1 MSIIRYSGTPY
12 LFACLEASAR
22 CEESELPKGEFV
34 ATYCK
39 SYKKLMAILS
49 GIAIAIGGT
58 LMFFWD
64 VAILFLLLGLCLLSL
79 LPTFLS
85 YKCLINKERMEEEYF
100 IFFFK
105 KKKTV
110 YWRDVKYR
118 KVKRGGGNK
127 SITLYDAHKKRLIS
141 FDELIVGFERVIT
154 LAKRNAIKEK
164 SNLV

>member
-1 MSIIRYSGTPY
+1 MFDY
-12 LFACLEASAR
+12 LEASAR
-22 CEESELPKGEFV
+22 CEELELPKGEFV

-39 SYKKLMAILS
+39 SYKKLMAIMS

-79 LPTFLS
+79 LPTFFS
-85 YKCLINKERMEEEYF
+85 YKCLINKELMEEEYF
-100 IFFFK
+100 ILFFK
-105 KKKTV
+105 KKKII
-110 YWRDVKYR
+110 YWRDVKYK
-118 KVKRGGGNK
+118 KVKIGGRNK
-127 SITLYDAHKKRLIS
+127 SITLYGANKKRLIS

-164 SNLV
+164 SNLI

>member
-1 MSIIRYSGTPY
+1 MFDY
-12 LFACLEASAR
+12 LEASAR

-39 SYKKLMAILS
+39 NYKKLMAIMS

-85 YKCLINKERMEEEYF
+85 YKCLINKELMEEEYF
-100 IFFFK
+100 ILFFK

-110 YWRDVKYR
+110 YWRDVKYK
-118 KVKRGGGNK
+118 KVKMGGRNK
-127 SITLYDAHKKRLIS
+127 SITLYDANKKRLIS
-141 FDELIVGFERVIT
+141 FDELIVGFERVIK
-154 LAKRNAIKEK
+154 LAKRCQIN
-164 SNLV
+164 NLPKN

>member
-1 MSIIRYSGTPY
+1 MFDY
-12 LFACLEASAR
+12 LEVSAR

-34 ATYCK
+34 AKYCK
-39 SYKKLMAILS
+39 SYKKLMAIMS

-64 VAILFLLLGLCLLSL
+64 VAILFLLLGFCLLSL

-85 YKCLINKERMEEEYF
+85 NKCLINKELMEEEYF
-100 IFFFK
+100 ILFFK

-110 YWRDVKYR
+110 YWRDVKYK
-118 KVKRGGGNK
+118 KVKTNGRNK
-127 SITLYDAHKKRLIS
+127 SITLYDAHKKRLIA

-154 LAKRNAIKEK
+154 LAKRSQIK
-164 SNLV
+164 NLPRN